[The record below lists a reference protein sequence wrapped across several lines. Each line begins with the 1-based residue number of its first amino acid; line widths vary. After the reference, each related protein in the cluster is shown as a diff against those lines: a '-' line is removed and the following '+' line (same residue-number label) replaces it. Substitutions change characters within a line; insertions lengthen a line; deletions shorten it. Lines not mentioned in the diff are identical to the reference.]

1 MEKNFGREGKQSM
14 KEYPSV
20 YRIKEP
26 YVGTT
31 YMVDEHD
38 AIGGYTLSEEEFKW
52 WCKLRTYWLD
62 GELYHSGKKC
72 CDCKKGKI
80 SRKEIV

>member
-1 MEKNFGREGKQSM
+1 M
-14 KEYPSV
+14 KEYPRV
-20 YRIKEP
+20 TYDNGYYVLDNKAMTGAMYRE
-26 YVGTT
+26 
-31 YMVDEHD
+31 
-38 AIGGYTLSEEEFKW
+38 
-52 WCKLRTYWLD
+52 WCKLKTYWLD